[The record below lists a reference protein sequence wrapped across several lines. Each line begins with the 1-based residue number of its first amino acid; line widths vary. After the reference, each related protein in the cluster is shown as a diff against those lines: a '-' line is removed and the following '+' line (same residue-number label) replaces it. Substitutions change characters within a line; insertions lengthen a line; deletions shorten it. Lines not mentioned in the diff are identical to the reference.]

1 MLFLYRFPSRWP
13 VSLILLFL
21 LQYSYADIITIHPDH
36 LPEFEKKIAM
46 FFEEHIHDAEEIRY
60 ILGGSGFF
68 DVRNLQDQWVR
79 IHVKQGDLMTLPEG
93 TWDWIGRGECLK
105 VFEST
110 CGFLLLLWH
119 VSSQEDSPGG
129 GSCFVGCDL

>member
-1 MLFLYRFPSRWP
+1 MYRFPSRWP

-93 TWDWIGRGECLK
+93 T
-105 VFEST
+105 
-110 CGFLLLLWH
+110 
-119 VSSQEDSPGG
+119 
-129 GSCFVGCDL
+129 